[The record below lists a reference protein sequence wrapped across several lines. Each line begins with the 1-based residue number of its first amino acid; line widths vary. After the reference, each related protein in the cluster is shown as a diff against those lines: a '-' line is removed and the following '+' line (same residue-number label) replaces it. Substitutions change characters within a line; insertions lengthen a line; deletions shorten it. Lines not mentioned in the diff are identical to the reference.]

1 MAKDIVAG
9 SRGEAAVLNA
19 IDFMETNPYTAQAL
33 WEASRVSPLDGV
45 DFAKGIKD
53 AYLQGR
59 VGTPYESIQPYS
71 YAAKLTDAQRKTAW
85 TEGRTALEQYTK
97 AQAEKVNSG
106 AMKAAKKGVTVLDSA
121 QNVKSLNKQQKS
133 AMAAANALAAVGLHI
148 EVYASTP
155 EDRAKGMP
163 NGTYRK
169 SDGGIAVDLNA
180 GDGGQG
186 AMAYALAHETTHF
199 IKDFSAEKYKVYADL
214 LIAEA
219 QRQGIRYDS
228 VFAREYDRVAH
239 MEEYK
244 GKGEKELHDI
254 AFDETIAEMSE
265 MMLTD
270 TDAIG
275 RIAGKLKNQDKGL
288 WEKIKDFFTGLVEK
302 LRNAYQDAEPDSEIA
317 KILKRAIKDNEAL
330 AEAWASAV
338 VEAGEN
344 YQLQDGQKKNAREG
358 ERFSLRGQTQ
368 QEITANYQ
376 AEVDSILNM
385 QDTTSKQVVVGYTPT
400 VYQELGMPS
409 LPLTIGSGH
418 VYSAAKTEAEAR
430 QDGNFRKGVHYHGLG
445 DAAVKNI
452 YSAIQDPV
460 MVIAAKDVNKNVSPL
475 RSTHSVVSI
484 VDIGTSGKSLL
495 VPIEITAERTVNGEQ
510 MDVNTISS
518 VYNKSVKNL
527 VTEAIAQ
534 ENAGD
539 IGVFYAKKEA
549 LTLPAAGVQF
559 PVRLQQSIASNNIV
573 HRFSVKVN
581 MKISENT
588 QSQQFKRWFGDWQND
603 PASASKVVNE
613 DGTPKV
619 VYHQT
624 SADFTIF
631 EPRHEGAGTRDQDT
645 PFGIFMK
652 SSDRNIGV
660 KGEKQMALYAKIV
673 NPLTVIDR
681 ADLIYQLKMIS
692 PEYVKAADELREL
705 NDAYQKKYDDAK
717 KAFQDYIVEW
727 RKAHPDASRTALY
740 DDAGFT
746 EVYNAGDNIP
756 DEWEAEARKVELRSK
771 EAITRDL
778 ESHGYDGV
786 IIQFDKGSWGRST
799 DAYIA
804 LHPEQVKSATY
815 NIGTFDK
822 TNPDIR
828 YSSRN
833 TRDSDGNQ
841 LTEDQARYF
850 ENSRVRDDAGHLK
863 VVYHGSP
870 AIFTEFSADFMGTH
884 GSSEGQGFYFTDYKP
899 MAEGY
904 RKDGGQLLQGYLNIQ
919 KPLSDSE
926 VTLKR
931 TEVRKLLHALDPT
944 GDDLVLNYSG

>member
-1 MAKDIVAG
+1 MGA
-9 SRGEAAVLNA
+9 
-19 IDFMETNPYTAQAL
+19 
-33 WEASRVSPLDGV
+33 
-45 DFAKGIKD
+45 
-53 AYLQGR
+53 
-59 VGTPYESIQPYS
+59 PYESIQPYT
-71 YAAKLTDAQRKTAW
+71 YAGQLTDAQRKTAW

-106 AMKAAKKGVTVLDSA
+106 AMKAARKGVTVLESA

-155 EDRAKGMP
+155 EDRANGMP

-199 IKDFSAEKYKVYADL
+199 IKDFSAEKYKNYADL

-228 VFAREYDRVAH
+228 VFARAYDRVAH

-244 GKGEKELHDI
+244 GLDEKNLHDI
-254 AFDETIAEMSE
+254 AYDETIAEMSE

-275 RIAGKLKNQDKGL
+275 RIAGKLQNQDRTL

-302 LRNAYQDAEPDSEIA
+302 LRNAYQDADPDSEIA

-338 VEAGEN
+338 VDAGEN
-344 YQLQDGQKKNAREG
+344 YRLQDGQKKNAREG
-358 ERFSLRGQTQ
+358 ERYSLRGQTQ

-418 VYSAAKTEAEAR
+418 VYSAAKTEAEAQ

-475 RSTHSVVSI
+475 RSTHSVVAI

-495 VPIEITAERTVNGEQ
+495 VPIEITAERTVNGVQ

-518 VYNKSVKNL
+518 VYSKSVKNL
-527 VTEAIAQ
+527 VAEAIAQ

-559 PVRLQQSIASNNIV
+559 PVRLQQSIASNSIV
-573 HRFSVKVN
+573 HRFSEKVN

-603 PASASKVVNE
+603 PAKASKVVNE

-619 VYHQT
+619 VYHGTNTEFTVFDLSKSGKNYGET
-624 SADFTIF
+624 SEGLIFFTNK
-631 EPRHEGAGTRDQDT
+631 RSGYQDSALDYAEAAAHNGGKAT
-645 PFGIFMK
+645 
-652 SSDRNIGV
+652 V
-660 KGEKQMALYAKIV
+660 GEYFLDIK
-673 NPLTVIDR
+673 NPLRLYSDGYFT
-681 ADLIYQLKMIS
+681 
-692 PEYVKAADELREL
+692 PT
-705 NDAYQKKYDDAK
+705 AYFDQNA
-717 KAFQDYIVEW
+717 Q
-727 RKAHPDASRTALY
+727 
-740 DDAGFT
+740 
-746 EVYNAGDNIP
+746 EVYDKYLSGDN
-756 DEWEAEARKVELRSK
+756 
-771 EAITRDL
+771 
-778 ESHGYDGV
+778 YDG
-786 IIQFDKGSWGRST
+786 IIIENRNKSVDDSIIYLLDNPSQ
-799 DAYIA
+799 I
-804 LHPEQVKSATY
+804 KSATD
-815 NIGTFDK
+815 NIGIFDK
-822 TNPDIR
+822 KNPDIR
-828 YSSRN
+828 YS
-833 TRDSDGNQ
+833 Q
-841 LTEDQARYF
+841 
-850 ENSRVRDDAGHLK
+850 RVREGDQVERLAKQNEVLEKEVEYLKELVKIQKRGNKRDWKQLMEEIGTDLSPYSCRHTFATLAIKSGIKPEQLKQIIGHASYATTVDFYNHTNAQELVAAAQK
-863 VVYHGSP
+863 ITVTVTLQSP
-870 AIFTEFSADFMGTH
+870 KSKAEKIPAK
-884 GSSEGQGFYFTDYKP
+884 SSENK
-899 MAEGY
+899 
-904 RKDGGQLLQGYLNIQ
+904 
-919 KPLSDSE
+919 
-926 VTLKR
+926 
-931 TEVRKLLHALDPT
+931 
-944 GDDLVLNYSG
+944 

>member
-1 MAKDIVAG
+1 MLKTGDGQTVSVRDVVAG

-33 WEASRVSPLDGV
+33 WDASKVSPLEAE

-106 AMKAAKKGVTVLDSA
+106 AMKAAKKGVTVKDSA
-121 QNVKSLNKQQKS
+121 QKVKSLNKQQKS

-155 EDRAKGMP
+155 EDRTKGMP

-199 IKDFSAEKYKVYADL
+199 IKDFSAEKYKAYADL

-244 GKGEKELHDI
+244 GLDEKELHDI
-254 AFDETIAEMSE
+254 AYDETIAEMSE

-344 YQLQDGQKKNAREG
+344 YQRQDGQKKNALEG
-358 ERFSLRGQTQ
+358 VTETGVRYSTRNLSKQIDEVANQTFDTKNHVNYGSTPKALSNILSLPILPMLGTYTHAYTMALSQ
-368 QEITANYQ
+368 QQAQ
-376 AEVDSILNM
+376 AEGRRTKGLNFH
-385 QDTTSKQVVVGYTPT
+385 
-400 VYQELGMPS
+400 ELGWD
-409 LPLTIGSGH
+409 T
-418 VYSAAKTEAEAR
+418 
-430 QDGNFRKGVHYHGLG
+430 
-445 DAAVKNI
+445 VKNI
-452 YSAIQDPV
+452 PDMLNHPAAIIKSNTDVNDSRFVVVTKQLDKGGNPI
-460 MVIAAKDVNKNVSPL
+460 IAAISPKGTGRFYSLDMTGAVLLSGYGKDSFSNYLNRAQTENRILWVEKNNHQKQASP
-475 RSTHSVVSI
+475 
-484 VDIGTSGKSLL
+484 
-495 VPIEITAERTVNGEQ
+495 
-510 MDVNTISS
+510 
-518 VYNKSVKNL
+518 
-527 VTEAIAQ
+527 
-534 ENAGD
+534 
-539 IGVFYAKKEA
+539 
-549 LTLPAAGVQF
+549 GVQF
-559 PVRLQQSIASNNIV
+559 PNALLAGDYTDNLA
-573 HRFSVKVN
+573 
-581 MKISENT
+581 
-588 QSQQFKRWFGDWQND
+588 QFKQIVKREFQG
-603 PASASKVVNE
+603 
-613 DGTPKV
+613 
-619 VYHQT
+619 
-624 SADFTIF
+624 TIF
-631 EPRHEGAGTRDQDT
+631 Q
-645 PFGIFMK
+645 
-652 SSDRNIGV
+652 N
-660 KGEKQMALYAKIV
+660 
-673 NPLTVIDR
+673 
-681 ADLIYQLKMIS
+681 
-692 PEYVKAADELREL
+692 
-705 NDAYQKKYDDAK
+705 
-717 KAFQDYIVEW
+717 
-727 RKAHPDASRTALY
+727 
-740 DDAGFT
+740 
-746 EVYNAGDNIP
+746 
-756 DEWEAEARKVELRSK
+756 
-771 EAITRDL
+771 
-778 ESHGYDGV
+778 
-786 IIQFDKGSWGRST
+786 
-799 DAYIA
+799 
-804 LHPEQVKSATY
+804 
-815 NIGTFDK
+815 TFDDDG
-822 TNPDIR
+822 NR
-828 YSSRN
+828 LFSSRN

-841 LTEDQARYF
+841 LMENQTRYF
-850 ENSRVRDDAGHLK
+850 ENSRVRDDEGNLK

-884 GSSEGQGFYFTDYKP
+884 GSAEGQGFYFTDYKP

-904 RKDGGQLLQGYLNIQ
+904 QKDGGQLLEGYLNIQ

-944 GDDLVLNYSG
+944 GDDLVLNYDSMGGMGYPSKAWYNRSVNDTLNAVMNNESDSEILGELANAMGNYGTVLEKARSVLGYDGYIVSGKYDDATVYVAFDSSQFKNADNQNPTEAKDIRYSQRVREGDQVIPRAGDVD

>member
-1 MAKDIVAG
+1 MLKTGDGDTVLAKDIVAG

-19 IDFMETNPYTAQAL
+19 IDFMSTNPYTAQAL
-33 WEASRVSPLDGV
+33 WDASRVSPLDGV

-71 YAAKLTDAQRKTAW
+71 YAAKLTEAQRKTAW

-106 AMKAAKKGVTVLDSA
+106 AMKAAQKGVTVTDSA
-121 QNVKSLNKQQKS
+121 QKVKSLNKQQKS

-169 SDGGIAVDLNA
+169 SDGGIAIDLNA

-199 IKDFSAEKYKVYADL
+199 IKDFSAEKYKAYADL

-244 GKGEKELHDI
+244 GKIETELHDI
-254 AFDETIAEMSE
+254 AYDETIAEMSE

-302 LRNAYQDAEPDSEIA
+302 LRSAYQDAEPDSEIA

-344 YQLQDGQKKNAREG
+344 YQRQDGQKKNAREG
-358 ERFSLRGQTQ
+358 ERFSSRQYNEDAAKFEKAVEQWSRDGMESGVQFQLGSTGEVLQGLGAIESDIYMNGDKIRMILNDHP
-368 QEITANYQ
+368 EITLNEIKQ
-376 AEVDSILNM
+376 IPQILNDPALILKSRNIGRGKM
-385 QDTTSKQVVVGYTPT
+385 QNTRMVLFGSVKGQNGLPVLTVFDLRPSENHFILNDMQKVTSAYTKT
-400 VYQELGMPS
+400 NDGPS
-409 LPLTIGSGH
+409 FFESSFVLYADKKRATSLLRTIGFQMPIELLQSGFI
-418 VYSAAKTEAEAR
+418 
-430 QDGNFRKGVHYHGLG
+430 GNITYNKQNVNMYGEKFSDVFRKG
-445 DAAVKNI
+445 
-452 YSAIQDPV
+452 
-460 MVIAAKDVNKNVSPL
+460 M
-475 RSTHSVVSI
+475 
-484 VDIGTSGKSLL
+484 
-495 VPIEITAERTVNGEQ
+495 
-510 MDVNTISS
+510 
-518 VYNKSVKNL
+518 
-527 VTEAIAQ
+527 
-534 ENAGD
+534 
-539 IGVFYAKKEA
+539 
-549 LTLPAAGVQF
+549 
-559 PVRLQQSIASNNIV
+559 
-573 HRFSVKVN
+573 
-581 MKISENT
+581 
-588 QSQQFKRWFGDWQND
+588 
-603 PASASKVVNE
+603 
-613 DGTPKV
+613 
-619 VYHQT
+619 
-624 SADFTIF
+624 
-631 EPRHEGAGTRDQDT
+631 
-645 PFGIFMK
+645 
-652 SSDRNIGV
+652 
-660 KGEKQMALYAKIV
+660 
-673 NPLTVIDR
+673 
-681 ADLIYQLKMIS
+681 
-692 PEYVKAADELREL
+692 EL
-705 NDAYQKKYDDAK
+705 
-717 KAFQDYIVEW
+717 
-727 RKAHPDASRTALY
+727 H
-740 DDAGFT
+740 
-746 EVYNAGDNIP
+746 
-756 DEWEAEARKVELRSK
+756 
-771 EAITRDL
+771 
-778 ESHGYDGV
+778 
-786 IIQFDKGSWGRST
+786 
-799 DAYIA
+799 
-804 LHPEQVKSATY
+804 
-815 NIGTFDK
+815 
-822 TNPDIR
+822 
-828 YSSRN
+828 SSRN
-833 TRDSDGNQ
+833 TRDSVGNQ

-850 ENSRVRDDAGHLK
+850 ENSRVRDEEGNLK

-904 RKDGGQLLQGYLNIQ
+904 QKDGGQLLQGYLNIQ

>member
-1 MAKDIVAG
+1 MGA
-9 SRGEAAVLNA
+9 
-19 IDFMETNPYTAQAL
+19 
-33 WEASRVSPLDGV
+33 
-45 DFAKGIKD
+45 
-53 AYLQGR
+53 
-59 VGTPYESIQPYS
+59 PYESIQPYT
-71 YAAKLTDAQRKTAW
+71 YAGQLTDAQRKTAW

-106 AMKAAKKGVTVLDSA
+106 AMKAAQKGVTVLESA

-199 IKDFSAEKYKVYADL
+199 IKDFSAEKYKAYADL

-228 VFAREYDRVAH
+228 VFARAYDRVAH

-244 GKGEKELHDI
+244 GLDEKNLHDI

-265 MMLTD
+265 MMLID

-338 VEAGEN
+338 VDAGEN

-358 ERFSLRGQTQ
+358 VRFSERYLKAPEN
-368 QEITANYQ
+368 QEVAALADKVVSGNFSGNDRVYLGNIS
-376 AEVDSILNM
+376 DSNAKRI
-385 QDTTSKQVVVGYTPT
+385 
-400 VYQELGMPS
+400 QELTGIDV
-409 LPLTIGSGH
+409 TGFRI
-418 VYSAAKTEAEAR
+418 AIEAR
-430 QDGNFRKGVHYHGLG
+430 QIEHILKGHGTNG
-445 DAAVKNI
+445 DTDHSMADLKNVAKIEYTLNKPDSIILSGTTRAYVSNVNGKNKPAKTVLYEKNIGEKSYYAVQAVADTKAKTLYIVSAFIGEQGYKKGTPQFTNAIRPGATSENAAV
-452 YSAIQDPV
+452 D
-460 MVIAAKDVNKNVSPL
+460 
-475 RSTHSVVSI
+475 
-484 VDIGTSGKSLL
+484 
-495 VPIEITAERTVNGEQ
+495 VPINSVPQQGAE
-510 MDVNTISS
+510 
-518 VYNKSVKNL
+518 
-527 VTEAIAQ
+527 
-534 ENAGD
+534 
-539 IGVFYAKKEA
+539 
-549 LTLPAAGVQF
+549 
-559 PVRLQQSIASNNIV
+559 
-573 HRFSVKVN
+573 
-581 MKISENT
+581 
-588 QSQQFKRWFGDWQND
+588 
-603 PASASKVVNE
+603 
-613 DGTPKV
+613 
-619 VYHQT
+619 
-624 SADFTIF
+624 
-631 EPRHEGAGTRDQDT
+631 
-645 PFGIFMK
+645 
-652 SSDRNIGV
+652 V
-660 KGEKQMALYAKIV
+660 KGNV
-673 NPLTVIDR
+673 
-681 ADLIYQLKMIS
+681 
-692 PEYVKAADELREL
+692 
-705 NDAYQKKYDDAK
+705 
-717 KAFQDYIVEW
+717 
-727 RKAHPDASRTALY
+727 
-740 DDAGFT
+740 
-746 EVYNAGDNIP
+746 
-756 DEWEAEARKVELRSK
+756 
-771 EAITRDL
+771 
-778 ESHGYDGV
+778 
-786 IIQFDKGSWGRST
+786 
-799 DAYIA
+799 
-804 LHPEQVKSATY
+804 
-815 NIGTFDK
+815 
-822 TNPDIR
+822 R

-841 LTEDQARYF
+841 LTENQARYF
-850 ENSRVRDDAGHLK
+850 ENSRVRDDEGNLK

-884 GSSEGQGFYFTDYKP
+884 GSAEGQGFYFTDYKP

-944 GDDLVLNYSG
+944 GDDLVLNYDSMGGMGYPSKAWYNRSVNDTLNAVMNNDSDSEILGELANAMGNYGAVLEKARDVLGYDGYIVSGKYDDATVYVAFDSSQFKNADNQKPTSAKDIRYSQRVREGDQVERLAKQNEVLEKEVEYLKELVKIQKRGNKRDWKQLMEEIGTDLSPYSCRHTFATLAIKSGIKPEQPKQIIGHASYSTTVDFYNHTNAQELVAAAQKITVTVTLQSPKNQAGKTASNSSENK